1 MTNELKKECGM
12 GYYWCNTDNV
22 CKPMQKED
30 GDQGFVGG
38 NPIIN
43 KVSGGEI
50 AGLGIGKDGEPG
62 IKKKKKGVS
71 SFTSFIKR
79 NSNVDS

>member
-1 MTNELKKECGM
+1 MANEFKKECGA
-12 GYYWCNTDNV
+12 GYYWCTTDKV
-22 CKPMQKED
+22 CKPMQQED

-43 KVSGGEI
+43 NVAGGAI

-62 IKKKKKGVS
+62 IKKNKKGVK

-79 NSNVDS
+79 KSNVAS

>member
-1 MTNELKKECGM
+1 
-12 GYYWCNTDNV
+12 
-22 CKPMQKED
+22 MQKED

-62 IKKKKKGVS
+62 IKKNKKGVK
-71 SFTSFIKR
+71 SFSTFIKR
-79 NSNVDS
+79 KPNVAS

>member
-1 MTNELKKECGM
+1 MTNELKKECGV
-12 GYYWCNTDNV
+12 GQYWCTTDMV

-62 IKKKKKGVS
+62 IKKNKKGVK
-71 SFTSFIKR
+71 SFSTFIKR
-79 NSNVDS
+79 KPNVAS